1 MEPFSFP
8 ENRKFT
14 VSHHK
19 ISRLWKSIVMEMKE
33 EEEEDLPLEAC
44 ARGKG
49 LEETVFLGEKTE
61 KGEEDDM
68 IVAEEEELIRVSI
81 EID

>member
-1 MEPFSFP
+1 
-8 ENRKFT
+8 
-14 VSHHK
+14 
-19 ISRLWKSIVMEMKE
+19 MEMEEE

-44 ARGKG
+44 ARWKC

-61 KGEEDDM
+61 KVGEDDM